1 MSKHSL
7 KPDSWVLRDFPDAA
21 PAQIVQNEG
30 RRDPDLDE
38 YHRAIW
44 LWQRRPSEISLLV
57 HLLIFGIGA
66 LIHIPLILIEDLRYF
81 AAYHMLYVAVVCSC
95 VGRFVWLESRR
106 RRWRQDYLRSLA
118 MLESA
123 TDSKEHD

>member
-7 KPDSWVLRDFPDAA
+7 RPDSWVLRDFPDAA
-21 PAQIVQNEG
+21 PAQIVLNRG
-30 RRDPDLDE
+30 RSPAPDE
-38 YHRAIW
+38 YQRSIW
-44 LWQRRPSEISLLV
+44 LWQQRPSELSIMV

-66 LIHIPLILIEDLRYF
+66 LIHIPLILIDDLRYF

-123 TDSKEHD
+123 TDSNEQ